1 MLTENGNFKRWVR
14 FVLTFAG
21 IALLYG
27 GLRYDSYM
35 VILLGF
41 LIGSVGM
48 YASKAAM
55 LGIKP
60 FAEKPKTPPRQE
72 GDDSERQ

>member
-1 MLTENGNFKRWVR
+1 MFHQHGS
-14 FVLTFAG
+14 
-21 IALLYG
+21 
-27 GLRYDSYM
+27 GLRYGSYL

-48 YASKAAM
+48 YASKASM

-60 FAEKPKTPPRQE
+60 FADRPKVQSKY
-72 GDDSERQ
+72 GADDSDTP